1 MNTIFVSEDPAEP
14 LLRTKQ
20 QLAGRDIQRLPIA
33 SDLLIPTA
41 AGHTLAINYW
51 AASTFLHAIRAKELD
66 SKMFQLSQISPW
78 PYLIIRDSLAPHQNG
93 QTLHDGKPT
102 GWRWA
107 AVQGAML
114 SIQEMGVGLISIRD
128 ESQLDDCLISLI
140 NRDRGPKRMRQ
151 PRELLW
157 ATPAEELLMS
167 LPGIGEDRA
176 EQLLRECG
184 NAANALAAIT
194 GDDIKL
200 SGIGPETKRKA
211 REALGLVDDESIYI
225 ATARMELV

>member
-1 MNTIFVSEDPAEP
+1 MNTIFVSDDPAEP

-20 QLAGRDIQRLPIA
+20 QLAGRDVTRLAIA
-33 SDLLIPTA
+33 SDVLIPTQT
-41 AGHTLAINYW
+41 GHTLAINYW
-51 AASTFLHAIRAKELD
+51 AASTFLHSIRSKELD
-66 SKMFQLSQISPW
+66 SKVYQLSQISPW
-78 PYLIIRDSLAPHQNG
+78 SYLIIRDVLAPHQNG

-102 GWRWA
+102 GWRWT

-114 SIQEMGVGLISIRD
+114 SVQEMGVGLISIRD

-140 NRDRGPKRMRQ
+140 SRDRGLKRMRQ

-167 LPGIGEDRA
+167 LPGIGEEKA